1 MPIATIKI
9 SKGQEKGEAII
20 EDLLIITE
28 KFLVTKNNHRLKGI
42 KECLAKIYDNI

>member
-1 MPIATIKI
+1 MYTNNGKRYKVRKRNANSNLIKI

-28 KFLVTKNNHRLKGI
+28 KFPSN
-42 KECLAKIYDNI
+42 